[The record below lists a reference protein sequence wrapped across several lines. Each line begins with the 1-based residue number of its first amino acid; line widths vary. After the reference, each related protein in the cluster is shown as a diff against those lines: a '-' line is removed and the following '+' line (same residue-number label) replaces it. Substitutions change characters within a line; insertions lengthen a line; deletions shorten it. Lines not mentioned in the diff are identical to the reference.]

1 MSRHL
6 AARWTLRYPIIV
18 PDVDACMGDNI
29 CGPAILRVPPWVSN
43 PLGRYYLYFVDH
55 KGDYIRL
62 AVADELHGPWTMH
75 TPGG

>member
-1 MSRHL
+1 
-6 AARWTLRYPIIV
+6 
-18 PDVDACMGDNI
+18 MGDNI